1 MSEDAKTVIE
11 VRSLGKAGS
20 LECEVVVRDA
30 DGETRHRVTVAHDT
44 YERLTGGKC
53 TPEQCMEAAFAF
65 LLERE
70 PKESILRSFDLIVIS
85 RYFPEFER
93 EFPRYLQQIIKR

>member
-30 DGETRHRVTVAHDT
+30 DGEPRHRVTMARDT
-44 YERLTGGKC
+44 YQRLTGGTC
-53 TPEQCMEAAFAF
+53 TPEQCEAAFAF

-70 PKESILRSFDLIVIS
+70 PRESILRSFDLTVIS
-85 RYFPEFER
+85 RYFPEFEC
-93 EFPRYLQQIIKR
+93 EFPRYLEQIIKR